1 MMLIR
6 TKSIYK
12 PKEESDGIRILV
24 TRFYPR
30 GVKKDHFD
38 QWVRD
43 LAPSAGLLKSYKL
56 GERNWEEFTLSL
68 LSELRSNAASLD
80 IIYKLHGQSE
90 NVTLLCY
97 EKDGDPCHRH
107 ILREIIQ
114 EPDRLGSYFVSEN
127 TDNHE
132 RRTVQG
138 HVAYKE
144 ACVVP

>member
-1 MMLIR
+1 MLIR

-43 LAPSAGLLKSYKL
+43 LAPSASLLKSYKL
-56 GERNWEEFTLSL
+56 GDVNWKEFTLSL
-68 LSELRSNAASLD
+68 LSELRGNAASLD
-80 IIYKLHGQSE
+80 IIYKLHGQSD

-97 EKDGDPCHRH
+97 EKDGAPCHRH
-107 ILREIIQ
+107 ILRKVIQ

-132 RRTVQG
+132 RCTVQG

-144 ACVVP
+144 ACMVP